1 MLLETSITI
10 EISQDLLIS
19 LILYLFYNTD
29 LLEKCDN
36 IKLYTSVIEFVD
48 DINILIYSKSIKRN
62 Y

>member
-1 MLLETSITI
+1 MLLETSITL